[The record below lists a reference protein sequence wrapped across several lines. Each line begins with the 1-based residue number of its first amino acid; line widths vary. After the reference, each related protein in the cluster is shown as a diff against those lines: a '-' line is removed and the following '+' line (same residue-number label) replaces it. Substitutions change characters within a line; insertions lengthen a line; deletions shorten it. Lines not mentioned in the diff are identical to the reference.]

1 MLTRLDRGGS
11 WFFLFSAQVI
21 SSPSGNLPL
30 SRAVPCS
37 NGGAPRPPAPQ
48 ACKEGKERGRRN
60 SKECS
65 VSGVGASS
73 PSACAGSPTT
83 FPPSKADCVTKWPTL
98 VSLKKTS
105 TPSPVFYSLNS
116 VLAVWAREYFYPL
129 IFPTDSQPDKDMARL
144 FLLVP
149 TLLMP
154 VRRNH
159 SYSSLLKRKM
169 PVAAWADSDW

>member
-21 SSPSGNLPL
+21 SSPSSTLPL

-37 NGGAPRPPAPQ
+37 NDGAPRPPAPQ
-48 ACKEGKERGRRN
+48 ACKEGKERGRKY

-65 VSGVGASS
+65 VSGAGVSS
-73 PSACAGSPTT
+73 PSACAGSPTS
-83 FPPSKADCVTKWPTL
+83 FSPSKADYMTKWPTS
-98 VSLKKTS
+98 VSLRKTS

-116 VLAVWAREYFYPL
+116 VLAVWTRECFYPL
-129 IFPTDSQPDKDMARL
+129 VFPTDSQPDKDMARL

-154 VRRNH
+154 VRRDH
-159 SYSSLLKRKM
+159 S
-169 PVAAWADSDW
+169 